1 MLHKLDGFIWL
12 DAVSVDCYSNALQH
26 NGPGTSL
33 QDTVAHIHSRAQK
46 KQQKTKKTQ
55 SGTTCSQELGN
66 SNSNEKNSQ
75 EAGTGLTNILF
86 PPSQAKKPTS
96 GPFSP
101 PLQWTRTH
109 IYTFRHTQRALKI
122 PVLIIAGGK
131 RD

>member
-26 NGPGTSL
+26 NGPGLSPP
-33 QDTVAHIHSRAQK
+33 DTVAHIHSRAK
-46 KQQKTKKTQ
+46 KQNKTKKKTQ
-55 SGTTCSQELGN
+55 SRTTCSQELGN

-86 PPSQAKKPTS
+86 PPSQAKKKNTS

-109 IYTFRHTQRALKI
+109 IYIQTHTEG
-122 PVLIIAGGK
+122 P
-131 RD
+131 

>member
-12 DAVSVDCYSNALQH
+12 DAVSVDCYSNVLQH
-26 NGPGTSL
+26 NGPGLSL
-33 QDTVAHIHSRAQK
+33 PDTVAHIHSRAQK
-46 KQQKTKKTQ
+46 KTKQKTL
-55 SGTTCSQELGN
+55 SGTTCSQELGS

-86 PPSQAKKPTS
+86 PPSQAKKNPTS

-109 IYTFRHTQRALKI
+109 IYIQTHTEG
-122 PVLIIAGGK
+122 P
-131 RD
+131 